1 VNASS
6 RKSEYLAREQLPL
19 EECSFLASDARRRR
33 PMSTELKTDLPLEIR
48 GTARRGRAADHGVRL
63 NPIPAKNTLLTIVF
77 FSAVA
82 AAILYW
88 IFFPPAAPQASESS
102 PTQNAQAAERK

>member
-1 VNASS
+1 MRRSS
-6 RKSEYLAREQLPL
+6 
-19 EECSFLASDARRRR
+19 
-33 PMSTELKTDLPLEIR
+33 MSTELKADPDLEIR
-48 GTARRGRAADHGVRL
+48 GNAPRRRATDSGVRL
-63 NPIPAKNTLLTIVF
+63 NPLPAKNTLLTIIF

-102 PTQNAQAAERK
+102 PTQDSQPAEQH

>member
-1 VNASS
+1 MRRSS
-6 RKSEYLAREQLPL
+6 
-19 EECSFLASDARRRR
+19 
-33 PMSTELKTDLPLEIR
+33 MSTELKADLDLEIR
-48 GTARRGRAADHGVRL
+48 GNAPRRRATDPGVRL
-63 NPIPAKNTLLTIVF
+63 NPLPAKNTLLTIIF

-102 PTQNAQAAERK
+102 PTPNAQPAERK

>member
-1 VNASS
+1 M
-6 RKSEYLAREQLPL
+6 L
-19 EECSFLASDARRRR
+19 
-33 PMSTELKTDLPLEIR
+33 TELKSDLDLGAKGKAPGRRATDP
-48 GTARRGRAADHGVRL
+48 GVRL
-63 NPIPAKNTLLTIVF
+63 KPLPAKNTLLTIIF

-102 PTQNAQAAERK
+102 PTPNAQPAERN